1 MKILQINNCHYDRG
15 GADIVYL
22 NTIKLLEQNDY
33 EVICFSTK
41 NKNNKKNKF
50 EKYFTPAPNFNTTNF
65 LKKFLNIPRFIFSF
79 STIINLNKL
88 LKKYNPDIAHVH
100 LYKGGLTSSVLKVLK
115 KNKIPIIISVH
126 DYGFLD
132 PHNLLLDGKLNISE
146 KTINGSSFY
155 AFLDKHNRNSY
166 LYSFISY
173 LEYSFNSF
181 FLPFDKY
188 FDTVLCVSSFSK
200 NLHSTCSKF
209 NFNLRHLYNFS
220 PMVKH
225 EITDK
230 KNNNERYIL
239 FFGRLSKEKGVL
251 TLIKAYENI
260 KTSYTLRIL
269 GTGSMESELKEYVK
283 EKNIKNIEF
292 LGHISGQALISHIKN
307 AYVVVV
313 PSEWYEN
320 NPMTIIESYAL
331 SVPVI
336 GSNIGGIPEIIQNG
350 STGYTFEMS
359 NVNDLCD
366 KLNLMLSLTKDE
378 YENFKVNCFEFAKN
392 NFSEDVHFDKLIS
405 LYSET
410 INNYEK

>member
-1 MKILQINNCHYDRG
+1 MNVLQINNCHYDRG

-22 NTIKLLEQNDY
+22 NTIELLEQNGY
-33 EVICFSTK
+33 NVICFSTK
-41 NKNNKKNKF
+41 NEKNKKNKF
-50 EKYFTPAPNFNTTNF
+50 EKYFTPAPDFNNTNF

-79 STIINLNKL
+79 STIANLNAL
-88 LKKYNPDIAHVH
+88 LKKYNPDIAHIH
-100 LYKGGLTSSVLKVLK
+100 LYKGGLTSSILKVLK

-126 DYGFLD
+126 DYGLLD
-132 PHNLLLDGKLNISE
+132 PHNLLLDGNLNITE
-146 KTINGSSFY
+146 KTINGSPFN

-173 LEYSFNSF
+173 LEYSFHSF

-200 NLHSTCSKF
+200 SLHSSSSRF

-225 EITDK
+225 KISNK

-251 TLIKAYENI
+251 TLIKAYENLQ
-260 KTSYTLRIL
+260 TSYTLKIL

-283 EKNIKNIEF
+283 ENNLKNIEF
-292 LGHISGQALISHIKN
+292 LGHIGGQALISHIKN
-307 AYVVVV
+307 AYVVIV

-336 GSNIGGIPEIIQNG
+336 GSSIGGIPEIIQNG

-378 YENFKVNCFEFAKN
+378 YENFKINCFEFAKN
-392 NFSEDVHFDKLIS
+392 NFSEDVYFETLVS